1 MQVNAI
7 IRKVCIAAL
16 LLMEFIA
23 CEESK
28 DADVSATLSPSEAQA
43 ATKEKREPYEPVMEP
58 SVAGSFYPA
67 SVPELKAEIE
77 KSFIG
82 AQNVS
87 MPNAWAFIV
96 PHAGYRFSGPVASTV
111 YRQLK
116 GRPIKRV
123 VIVAFAHNPFRP
135 NGMLKVQGMGTTRA
149 SAYRTPLGDMAID
162 VDEVDW
168 LIKNS
173 TMIKPSRDLF
183 QGEHSLEIQLPF
195 LQTVLPEAKLVP
207 LLFGNQTD
215 PSIAE
220 ALSRILAERYLKS
233 DNTLVI
239 ASTDM
244 SHFYSYSQAAIM
256 DSSALNFVTRLD
268 VDGLLRAMSE
278 RKVEFC
284 GIMPVLS
291 VMYAQRLVSGDSPV
305 VLDYRNSGDTFGG
318 RERVVGYSAVGFPR
332 PEIITDVKSTKK
344 DKESTMFENLT
355 PDQKI
360 RLLTLARK
368 TVESWVRNKTKADM
382 TTDDP
387 LLKENG
393 AAFVTLKIS
402 GELRGCIGHTE
413 AYEPLWDCIRDMAI
427 AASTQDPRFPPVS
440 EAELPRLSYE
450 ITVLTPMKKIAGVD
464 EIIVGKHGLMM
475 EKGMRRGLL
484 LPQVPVEW
492 GWNREEFLNHTAQKA
507 GLPASAWRDGSVTI
521 YSFTGI
527 VFGMDER
534 GKQESEP

>member
-1 MQVNAI
+1 
-7 IRKVCIAAL
+7 
-16 LLMEFIA
+16 
-23 CEESK
+23 
-28 DADVSATLSPSEAQA
+28 
-43 ATKEKREPYEPVMEP
+43 
-58 SVAGSFYPA
+58 
-67 SVPELKAEIE
+67 
-77 KSFIG
+77 
-82 AQNVS
+82 
-87 MPNAWAFIV
+87 
-96 PHAGYRFSGPVASTV
+96 
-111 YRQLK
+111 
-116 GRPIKRV
+116 
-123 VIVAFAHNPFRP
+123 
-135 NGMLKVQGMGTTRA
+135 
-149 SAYRTPLGDMAID
+149 
-162 VDEVDW
+162 
-168 LIKNS
+168 
-173 TMIKPSRDLF
+173 
-183 QGEHSLEIQLPF
+183 
-195 LQTVLPEAKLVP
+195 
-207 LLFGNQTD
+207 
-215 PSIAE
+215 
-220 ALSRILAERYLKS
+220 
-233 DNTLVI
+233 
-239 ASTDM
+239 
-244 SHFYSYSQAAIM
+244 
-256 DSSALNFVTRLD
+256 
-268 VDGLLRAMSE
+268 
-278 RKVEFC
+278 
-284 GIMPVLS
+284 
-291 VMYAQRLVSGDSPV
+291 
-305 VLDYRNSGDTFGG
+305 
-318 RERVVGYSAVGFPR
+318 
-332 PEIITDVKSTKK
+332 
-344 DKESTMFENLT
+344 MFENLT

-450 ITVLTPMKKIAGVD
+450 ITVLTPMKKIADVD